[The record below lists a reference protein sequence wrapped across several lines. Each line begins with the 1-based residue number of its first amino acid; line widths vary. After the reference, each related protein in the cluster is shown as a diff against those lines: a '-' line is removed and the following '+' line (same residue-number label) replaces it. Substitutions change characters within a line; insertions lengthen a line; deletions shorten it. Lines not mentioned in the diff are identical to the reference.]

1 MISKR
6 RLIVILT
13 LLLASGFLLTS
24 LASYY
29 AALNALRA
37 RIDDSELPL
46 TSDTIYSEIQRD
58 LLQPLFIS
66 SLMASDTFLRDWV
79 TEGEQHADK
88 MVRYLNEIKQR
99 YGTFTSFF
107 VSDRT
112 YRYYYADGI
121 LKNVSPDEPRDL
133 WYFRVRD
140 MQEDY
145 EINVDPDMAN
155 HDSMTIF
162 INYRVKDYQGQFIG
176 ATGVGL
182 TVSAVKTLIATYQRD
197 YQRTIFFVDPQGVL
211 TLAGKDFPATITSL
225 TDIDGL
231 NAHVDQLLNE
241 QQNTLIYQ
249 RDGETFHLNTRY
261 ISEFGWY
268 LMVEQSEEAMLR
280 QIRLTLLINLTICF
294 TVTLIVVSLTQINI
308 NRYQKRLEEMA
319 LTDKLTRIANRQA
332 IDLHLLQLFR
342 EQQRHQVPFSV
353 ILFDLDNFKQINDT
367 HGHMAGDAVL
377 QNVAD
382 IVSKELR
389 GCDVVGRWGGE
400 EFLVLLKHCQLDD
413 ALKRAESIRL
423 AIQAYAIDYEE
434 KTLYTTA
441 SFGVVEYRDQDSPD
455 TLLKRSD
462 QALYIA
468 KQNGKNRCEVIAQL

>member
-6 RLIVILT
+6 RLIVTLT

-29 AALNALRA
+29 ASLNSLRV
-37 RIDDSELPL
+37 RIDDNELPL

-66 SLMASDTFLRDWV
+66 SLMASDTFLREWV

-88 MVRYLNEIKQR
+88 VVRYLNEIKQR
-99 YGTFTSFF
+99 YGTVTSFF
-107 VSDRT
+107 VSDHT
-112 YRYYYADGI
+112 YHYYYADGI
-121 LKNVSPDEPRDL
+121 LKTVSADEPRDV

-140 MQEDY
+140 MQQDY

-162 INYRVKDYQGQFIG
+162 INYRVKDYQDQFIG

-182 TVSAVKTLIATYQRD
+182 TVSAVKNLIENYQQN

-211 TLAGKDFPATITSL
+211 TLAGKEFPTSITSL
-225 TDIDGL
+225 ADIEGL
-231 NAHVDQLLNE
+231 SAHRDQLLNE
-241 QQNTLIYQ
+241 QQNTLVYQ
-249 RDGETFHLNTRY
+249 RNGETFHLNTRY

-268 LMVEQSEEAMLR
+268 LMVEQSEEPMLR
-280 QIRLTLLINLTICF
+280 QIRLTLLINVAICF
-294 TVTLIVVSLTQINI
+294 TVTFIVIILTQMTI

-332 IDLHLLQLFR
+332 IDLHLQQLFK

-367 HGHMAGDAVL
+367 HGHIAGDAVL
-377 QNVAD
+377 QNIAD
-382 IVSKELR
+382 IVTTELR
-389 GCDVVGRWGGE
+389 DCDVVGRWGGE

-423 AIQAYAIDYEE
+423 AIQAYAIGFEE
-434 KTLYTTA
+434 QTLYTTA
-441 SFGVVEYRDQDSPD
+441 SFGVVEYRDQDD
-455 TLLKRSD
+455 HNTLLKRAD